1 MSLLGVL
8 SHRYGFGF
16 TLLLGI
22 LVCFSNLCW
31 ICFVMRDPGA
41 AIVPP
46 TPTSL
51 SDNHSRDGM
60 PNGEVTVA
68 NTSSISLTAMGN
80 SGNNSGK
87 ISGNGGGDDGMS
99 TSDSDNNNHM
109 STSINRM
116 NSDDSESSLLI
127 RDIDTVVLPVPP
139 HRHLAA
145 QLSIGAARPSEKLAW
160 HPLETFRRLPPLPTP
175 LHSYPMSAYHLTIYY
190 KRVT

>member
-1 MSLLGVL
+1 MSLIGVL

-41 AIVPP
+41 AIVVPP

-87 ISGNGGGDDGMS
+87 ISGNGGGGDDGMS

-160 HPLETFRRLPPLPTP
+160 HPLETFRR
-175 LHSYPMSAYHLTIYY
+175 
-190 KRVT
+190 